1 MKVPF
6 LGHLALTL
14 LLGAAF
20 VDRAQAGNVYVDD
33 IGTGINVTGAFH
45 DLIVENDHH
54 VSFKWDISHTV
65 TPNETGAFYAIMG
78 NDNGYQAFLLFTL
91 RPPEDW
97 ANVDF
102 YTEDESFTVISTAMN
117 HALEL
122 GGGHHIISDAVAD
135 GEYHPLAVMLSS
147 GNQFPVLDTLYAAS
161 GHTPEPASVVLF
173 GGGLLAA
180 AFVARRRKV

>member
-1 MKVPF
+1 M
-6 LGHLALTL
+6 GQLALTL

-33 IGTGINVTGAFH
+33 TGTGINVTGDFH
-45 DLIVENDHH
+45 DLIVDNDHH
-54 VSFKWDISHTV
+54 VSFKWQISHTV
-65 TPNETGAFYAIMG
+65 TPNETGAFYAFMG

-102 YTEDESFTVISTAMN
+102 YTEDESLTVIPTAMN
-117 HALEL
+117 YALGL
-122 GGGHHIISDAVAD
+122 GAGSHNITYAVAD
-135 GEYHPLAVMLSS
+135 GEFHPLAVMLSP

-161 GHTPEPASVVLF
+161 GHTPEPASVALF